1 MVFQGCFG
9 GSRFGLSVPV
19 LMCSER
25 FQSGFWLP
33 PGRLLGGFGWSRK
46 RYLGK
51 FLHALGVSLALA
63 GGAAPPG
70 PPALPKIFKIWKQNK
85 NPAKSCVRSLYMYH
99 QH

>member
-1 MVFQGCFG
+1 MHITSCQGRKDHGGMMAFLGRSKNTFLMIRCGTFAVF
-9 GSRFGLSVPV
+9 
-19 LMCSER
+19 
-25 FQSGFWLP
+25 
-33 PGRLLGGFGWSRK
+33 
-46 RYLGK
+46 
-51 FLHALGVSLALA
+51 A